1 MIEEPYRWMEAIQ
14 NRREYIDLQ
23 LATGSAIVA
32 LSCPDG
38 VLLLTVGSDRQK
50 LFEIYDRIAMGGIGH
65 PGDLERLR
73 MSAIELTSV
82 EGFTRSS
89 LDVSLRRLIHYS
101 LSSTLKEAF
110 EQVYGAPFLIRL
122 LFAELGREGMPDLL
136 VRLDYDGSFKANG
149 GVLSRRVEPFAV
161 IAGQPRSAAAMEE
174 YLRGRDFSSATLEEA
189 QVIALDAWMI
199 GSLVAARGGG
209 EEESALPD
217 DKAIADH
224 REKVLGG
231 NASVEMALLDRR
243 SKTATTWRPLY
254 FDAADAPVT
263 PANRAVAAPED
274 EGGT

>member
-73 MSAIELTSV
+73 MKAIEVTSV

-89 LDVSLRRLIHYS
+89 LDVSLRRLVHYS
-101 LSSTLKEAF
+101 LSSMLKEAF
-110 EQVYGAPFLIRL
+110 EQVYGAPFLVRL
-122 LFAELGREGMPDLL
+122 LFAELGRDDAPDLL

-149 GVLSRRVEPFAV
+149 GVLSGKVEPFAV
-161 IAGQPRSAAAMEE
+161 VAGQPRSAAAMEE
-174 YLRGRDFSSATLEEA
+174 YLRGRDCSSATLEEA
-189 QVIALDAWMI
+189 KAIALDAWMI
-199 GSLVAARGGG
+199 GSLVAAENRGA
-209 EEESALPD
+209 EEAAPLPD
-217 DKAIADH
+217 EAAIARH

-231 NASVEMALLDRR
+231 KAAVEVALLDRR
-243 SKTATTWRPLY
+243 AKTATTWRPLS
-254 FDAADAPVT
+254 FEETESPARPADEEAE
-263 PANRAVAAPED
+263 A
-274 EGGT
+274 